1 MNNTSSFTVA
11 PDRVKGMA
19 IGGGVGLAAGG
30 IASLALCSTPPIFF
44 LDVGAPVEMVL
55 QHPFS
60 VEQYQVAEAVRDAER
75 RPAPQ
80 QPISPLTQFLPSTNN
95 DPGICYTPG
104 TPGTPDIDIPGTP
117 AVGESPGTP
126 STHIPGI
133 PATPPPHPC
142 P

>member
-1 MNNTSSFTVA
+1 
-11 PDRVKGMA
+11 MA

-30 IASLALCSTPPIFF
+30 IASLALLFNSHNFF
-44 LDVGAPVEMVL
+44 LDVGAPVEVVL

-60 VEQYQVAEAVRDAER
+60 VEQDQVAEAIRDAEQH
-75 RPAPQ
+75 PVPQ
-80 QPISPLTQFLPSTNN
+80 QPVSPRPQFLPSTND

-104 TPGTPDIDIPGTP
+104 TPGTPYIDIPGTP
-117 AVGESPGTP
+117 AVGGSLGTP

-133 PATPPPHPC
+133 PATPPTPHPC